1 MPLIDLQTN
10 LKSLKYG
17 RDQRGGGDSNQP
29 YIKRDIPDSDLTFRQ
44 QLDGDLPARSGPDF
58 LLRNGFLAPVDAARD
73 VSRLTQMFFDF
84 KSPRGPLFI
93 AKQNL
98 LSRTSVK
105 TEASKGIGYGAGT
118 VNQGIYTPLNTIA
131 QAGVGFTGT
140 HLNLLGIDPTT
151 PMTGVIEG
159 GLNLFGGSG
168 LIGYEDVMKTNQ
180 QEGSINATTFDM
192 VKSRIVNNP
201 NFQYSLNMY
210 SGGNT
215 PPPMFIIENY
225 TETITT
231 GGWQNRLVKTWFDK
245 QMQGNTDNIIL
256 EYGGGPGSILGIG
269 KTKIPFA
276 DVRTGINN
284 KYYSTNKNH
293 FFGSMPPLYRHRD
306 ELKKAGIMP
315 GEEGAEVAN
324 KIGASFIASTTDN
337 AEENGILPADREILK
352 ASLDPGLIYNDI
364 KPQST
369 FKNPK
374 IVKNNQGFFI
384 PKEGG
389 GFNHDFSVFKY
400 VKPLLDPITILA
412 GGAPGGV
419 PTGGVSETFFALKNI
434 DLLSDINGEYQF
446 ANEPQINLQAWQPSV
461 YSDNTSLT
469 PKTNLRTYL
478 VGNQRESLQFI
489 DFGGD
494 ISGSTLVNA
503 ENDGGLGV
511 VPYVHGASAY
521 YSVLASGS
529 YDKTNNF
536 NRIDYETNVRTDTY
550 NFNVY
555 TQDGNIGSFAPTPLQ
570 RANGSVTMT
579 QDQLIAQEPVS
590 QGGLIQDFRKTL
602 IDEEGITTST
612 IMSTAPDYIKKA
624 KETRVNLGNPGTKKD
639 VFDYTVGNSILDK
652 INASEIYSGTIAEH
666 DGVGN
671 DLAKFSI
678 GILKNDGSGEGR
690 FMNFRAFIDEF
701 SDSYSAKWDTVNY
714 NGRGEEFF
722 NYNGFTRE
730 ISMGWTVFAQSHD
743 ELIPMYKKLNYL
755 ASSLAPSYSSAGF
768 MRGNLARL
776 TVGGYL
782 FNQLGIIKS
791 ITYTV
796 PEESPWEIAITDEG
810 KYDSNVKELP
820 HMIKVSGFSFIPIQ
834 SFVPQKALFDKKTN
848 AQTARYIALNNGTN
862 NNYDS

>member
-1 MPLIDLQTN
+1 MILN
-10 LKSLKYG
+10 H
-17 RDQRGGGDSNQP
+17 
-29 YIKRDIPDSDLTFRQ
+29 
-44 QLDGDLPARSGPDF
+44 
-58 LLRNGFLAPVDAARD
+58 
-73 VSRLTQMFFDF
+73 
-84 KSPRGPLFI
+84 
-93 AKQNL
+93 NL
-98 LSRTSVK
+98 L
-105 TEASKGIGYGAGT
+105 
-118 VNQGIYTPLNTIA
+118 L
-131 QAGVGFTGT
+131 
-140 HLNLLGIDPTT
+140 
-151 PMTGVIEG
+151 
-159 GLNLFGGSG
+159 
-168 LIGYEDVMKTNQ
+168 
-180 QEGSINATTFDM
+180 
-192 VKSRIVNNP
+192 
-201 NFQYSLNMY
+201 
-210 SGGNT
+210 
-215 PPPMFIIENY
+215 
-225 TETITT
+225 
-231 GGWQNRLVKTWFDK
+231 
-245 QMQGNTDNIIL
+245 
-256 EYGGGPGSILGIG
+256 
-269 KTKIPFA
+269 
-276 DVRTGINN
+276 
-284 KYYSTNKNH
+284 
-293 FFGSMPPLYRHRD
+293 
-306 ELKKAGIMP
+306 
-315 GEEGAEVAN
+315 
-324 KIGASFIASTTDN
+324 
-337 AEENGILPADREILK
+337 
-352 ASLDPGLIYNDI
+352 
-364 KPQST
+364 
-369 FKNPK
+369 KNPK

-714 NGRGEEFF
+714 NGRGEEFLIIMVLQEK
-722 NYNGFTRE
+722 YQWVG
-730 ISMGWTVFAQSHD
+730 QYLPSH
-743 ELIPMYKKLNYL
+743 MMN
-755 ASSLAPSYSSAGF
+755 
-768 MRGNLARL
+768 
-776 TVGGYL
+776 
-782 FNQLGIIKS
+782 
-791 ITYTV
+791 
-796 PEESPWEIAITDEG
+796 
-810 KYDSNVKELP
+810 
-820 HMIKVSGFSFIPIQ
+820 
-834 SFVPQKALFDKKTN
+834 
-848 AQTARYIALNNGTN
+848 
-862 NNYDS
+862 